1 MNDGE
6 TFKFLRN
13 SRQISQKDIIKNNLS
28 RTTISKF
35 ENNKIMLSMSNFD
48 YLLNSIDVSFEE
60 FNFIKNDYSYTGKEQ
75 IIYLFNNIFSNS
87 NLDYLDNLIALCDI
101 YLDNNFSKSIK
112 CIRSTLYV
120 LKHVEDSSNN
130 KLSCLSKIYAAD
142 IWEELSKVDSWTIL
156 DIKIINCCLHFFDP
170 NTYSLISKQLVKSLD
185 KYKNFANI
193 ILLESSIYLNLTL
206 LYSSQNDKK
215 TAFLFSKK
223 ALSSSYQSKRVDYI
237 SISLIRHGLLS
248 NQEEQ
253 VNEGLKML
261 KLLHNDSLYK
271 IAKKEIDSFIL

>member
-87 NLDYLDNLIALCDI
+87 DLDSLDNLITLCDI

-120 LKHVEDSSNN
+120 LKYVEDSSNN

-142 IWEELSKVDSWTIL
+142 IWEELSTVDSWTIL

-170 NTYSLISKQLVKSLD
+170 DTYSLISKQLVKSLD
-185 KYKNFANI
+185 KYKDFSNI
-193 ILLESSIYLNLTL
+193 ILLESSIYLNLTCLYL
-206 LYSSQNDKK
+206 LQQDKE
-215 TAFLFSKK
+215 TAFNFSEK
-223 ALSSSYQSKRVDYI
+223 ALNSSYQSKRIDYI
-237 SISLIRHGLLS
+237 AISLIRHGLLS

-253 VNEGLKML
+253 VNEGLNLL
-261 KLLHNDSLYK
+261 KLLHNDALYELV
-271 IAKKEIDSFIL
+271 KKEIDSFIL